1 MQTTITWVCAAI
13 LIVLIIASLL
23 AYLNRGAYFKKGEYG
38 KRFVAKQLKGFSGK
52 RDVTILSDVT
62 VNDGEKAVTFEHVLI
77 GYFGVLFL
85 QSIQGSGSFWGDGK
99 QEYWAFTDSGKSK
112 IVFKNPLTEM
122 DEKIRVFRRA
132 LSKNKIYNVP
142 VHSAVVIVTM
152 GQSPKMYLSNVS
164 SEDNIL
170 LEKQLREYLYG
181 DTFEQDNKVE
191 PKAIADI
198 FYKEENE

>member
-38 KRFVAKQLKGFSGK
+38 KHFVGKQLKSYSSN
-52 RDVTILSDVT
+52 RDVTILSDVS
-62 VNDGEKAVTFEHVLI
+62 VNDGEKAVHFDHVLI

-112 IVFKNPLTEM
+112 IIFKNPLTEM
-122 DEKIRVFRRA
+122 DEKVQVFRRA
-132 LSKNKIYNVP
+132 LGKNKVYNVP

-152 GQSPKMYLSNVS
+152 GQAPKMYLSNIKDDGS
-164 SEDNIL
+164 IL
-170 LEKQLREYLYG
+170 LEKQLREYLHSEM
-181 DTFEQDNKVE
+181 FEQDNKVD
-191 PKAIADI
+191 PKAIAEI
-198 FYKEENE
+198 FYKEEN